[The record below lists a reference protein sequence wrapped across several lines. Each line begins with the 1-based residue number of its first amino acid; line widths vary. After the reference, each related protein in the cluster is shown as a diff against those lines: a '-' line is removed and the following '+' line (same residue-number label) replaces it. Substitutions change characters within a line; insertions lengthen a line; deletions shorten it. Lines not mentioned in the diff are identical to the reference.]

1 MLHSTGMTVSALWMT
16 DVSALNGL
24 ACMYRCRRFATAL
37 TISNAR
43 LAGKL
48 VVDLS
53 LLGTFT
59 RNTYSS

>member
-24 ACMYRCRRFATAL
+24 ACMYCCRRFATAL
-37 TISNAR
+37 TNSNAR
-43 LAGKL
+43 LTGNL

-59 RNTYSS
+59 RNAFTS